1 MRKPLP
7 RKLASEGDR
16 SAQDVPTTQDDV
28 QEGLRLEGQGETAEE
43 GMKSEKEN
51 ERKED
56 KTEAQDKIK
65 ESLLRERDPKG
76 GETRESK
83 RNGEYVLVSLLSVN

>member
-7 RKLASEGDR
+7 RKLASEGER
-16 SAQDVPTTQDDV
+16 SVQDVPKTQDDV
-28 QEGLRLEGQGETAEE
+28 QEGLKLEGQGEATEE
-43 GMKSEKEN
+43 GMKNEKDD

-56 KTEAQDKIK
+56 KNEAQDKIK

-83 RNGEYVLVSLLSVN
+83 RNGEYTLVSLLSVS